1 MENEYVLEKPA
12 AVLRNLMYIQY
23 MRHMC
28 LWLLTGHP
36 ADIQISPVCV
46 FVCSL
51 PDRYFD
57 LFPPHRT
64 SDLEASG
71 PTPVCVYMRDEVRL
85 TA

>member
-1 MENEYVLEKPA
+1 MGSEYVSEKPA
-12 AVLRNLMYIQY
+12 GVLRNLMYIQY
-23 MRHMC
+23 IRHVF
-28 LWLLTGHP
+28 TGHP
-36 ADIQISPVCV
+36 ADAQISPVCV
-46 FVCSL
+46 CVSSL

-71 PTPVCVYMRDEVRL
+71 PTPVCVYMRDEVRP